1 MLRPGRF
8 PKLTLDSHMRNRVL
22 MCVLVSLAG
31 CASVGATSGSRGV
44 RFDMSPQEVL
54 ARIKPTDTI
63 IAVSGAEII
72 SQGPWDTLPDIRRKT
87 LRSIPANFGASAMIT
102 SIAIYI
108 GLLTAMIVHAGIDV
122 VGLYAIRRMTRV
134 PTAAAA

>member
-1 MLRPGRF
+1 MLCPGRF
-8 PKLTLDSHMRNRVL
+8 QKLALDSHMRNRVL

-54 ARIKPTDTI
+54 ARIKPTDI
-63 IAVSGAEII
+63 IIEVSDAEII

-87 LRSIPANFGASAMIT
+87 FTFNAGKLQCVRYDYVSGEKTLSNIT
-102 SIAIYI
+102 PIFCK
-108 GLLTAMIVHAGIDV
+108 
-122 VGLYAIRRMTRV
+122 
-134 PTAAAA
+134 